1 MNSDSKNF
9 VIFTDGSSRGNP
21 GPGGWGAVVVENR
34 KDTGESGSHVTELGG
49 AEKLT
54 TNNKMELTA
63 AVQGISHT
71 PQNSFSTLYTDS
83 SYVINGIT
91 KWIVGWKQNGWKTK
105 AKEDVLNK
113 VLWMELDS
121 CLENRMVSWK
131 YVGGHVGIA
140 GNERCDEIAT
150 AMADGKKINLYEGTL
165 SAYSIVGILNIS
177 YDPLKAS
184 QKESSSSRSRAKAF
198 SYISAVGG
206 KVEVHQTWAECEKR
220 VKGVRGA
227 RFKKALDKA
236 EEVAIAEELGKSSTR
251 PTLA

>member
-1 MNSDSKNF
+1 MSDSKNF
-9 VIFTDGSSRGNP
+9 VIFTDGASRGNP
-21 GPGGWGAVVVENR
+21 GPGGWGAVVVESGKS
-34 KDTGESGSHVTELGG
+34 KDESQPRVTELGG
-49 AEKLT
+49 AEKHT
-54 TNNKMELTA
+54 TNNKMELNA

-91 KWIVGWKQNGWKTK
+91 KWIAGWKQNGWKTK

-150 AMADGKKINLYEGTL
+150 AMADEKKIKLYDGTL
-165 SAYSIVGILNIS
+165 SEYSIKGILNIS
-177 YDPLKAS
+177 YDPSKAA

-206 KVEVHQTWAECEKR
+206 KVEIHQTWAECEKR

-236 EEVAIAEELGKSSTR
+236 EELAIRADLSK
-251 PTLA
+251 